1 MRDGTAQKIKTQTD
15 NKQNR
20 SQGNNKQIHSL
31 KGALI
36 MGQRSQIYV
45 RITDDAG
52 NMTFIARYFQWNYAE
67 RMISRARYTIEWLQQ
82 YSDYFTNKD
91 YSFCRKRETERLI
104 SVINTN
110 FDYKDVT
117 LSTDLLK
124 EAEKAEECG
133 ADFNDWLFDADN
145 NDGILFIDVTA
156 EGKIKYCLLQAYSNT
171 NNIMDAE
178 AYIKWET
185 EGWADE
191 DKNDPEI
198 LALNSQNFDYIKE
211 NAQLM
216 TKAEIEEFLSCD
228 YSPKPKF

>member
-1 MRDGTAQKIKTQTD
+1 
-15 NKQNR
+15 
-20 SQGNNKQIHSL
+20 
-31 KGALI
+31 

-52 NMTFIARYFQWNYAE
+52 NITFIARYFQWNYAE
-67 RMISRARYTIEWLQQ
+67 RMISRARYTIEWLKG
-82 YSDYFTNKD
+82 YADYFTD
-91 YSFCRKRETERLI
+91 ESYLFCRERETERLI
-104 SVINTN
+104 SIINAN

-124 EAEKAEECG
+124 EAEEAETDG
-133 ADFNDWLFDADN
+133 DNFVDWLFNADN
-145 NDGILFIDVTA
+145 NDGKLFIDMTA
-156 EGKIKYCLLQAYSNT
+156 EGKIKYCLLEECNDT
-171 NNIMDAE
+171 DNIMDAE
-178 AYIKWET
+178 AYIKWDT
-185 EGWADE
+185 VYWKDE
-191 DKNDPEI
+191 YKNDPEI